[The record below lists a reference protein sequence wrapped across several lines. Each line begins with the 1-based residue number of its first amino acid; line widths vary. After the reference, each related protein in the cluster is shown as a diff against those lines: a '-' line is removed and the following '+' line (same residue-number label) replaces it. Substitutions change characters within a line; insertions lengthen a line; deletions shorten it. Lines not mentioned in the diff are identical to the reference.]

1 MKAYSQDL
9 RDRVI
14 EKFKTGE
21 YEKKTLSL
29 LFNIGRHTISRWVK
43 MYETTGDY
51 SSKQH
56 IQIGR
61 EARIKDK
68 NSILE
73 YLAGHPNAGG
83 KQIRNFLDPKLPMST
98 LYDTMSRMKITY
110 KKKSLNTSK
119 EKRWTELSL
128 KKKYL
133 AYHQAN

>member
-1 MKAYSQDL
+1 MKAYHQDL

-14 EKFKTGE
+14 EKFRTGN
-21 YEKKTLSL
+21 YKKKTLSL
-29 LFNIGRHTISRWVK
+29 LFNVGRHTISRWVK
-43 MYETTGDY
+43 MYETTGEY

-56 IQIGR
+56 IQTGR
-61 EARIKDK
+61 KATITDK

-73 YLAGHPNAGG
+73 YLVKYPNAGG

-119 EKRWTELSL
+119 EKRWIELNL
-128 KKKYL
+128 KK
-133 AYHQAN
+133 